1 MIDPKRSSPKTSIT
15 APTTMASAA
24 TFAGSAGSRPCFGQ
38 HAARRQRD
46 RAGERRH
53 HQHGAGENRGDDAGH
68 DAGVQ
73 ADDGVES
80 ADAGVG
86 HALGDREQS
95 GHEPGQHVAR
105 RGPAEA
111 AHRGATLDSCADT
124 PDCGAELRRDR
135 EFSLNHDLS
144 ADSAAVDDGTAQNG
158 GWLAIGSR
166 WRSAAGVHGDT
177 PHIGVIDELHERGYE
192 IVGIAGSSMGALVG
206 GLQAAGK
213 LDEFAE
219 WAKSLT
225 QRAVLRLLDPSI
237 TAAGVL
243 RAAKILDAV
252 RDILGEVTIEELPI
266 PYTAVTTDLIAGKS
280 VWLQRGPVDAAIRAS
295 IAIPG
300 VITPHI
306 LDGRLLADGGILD
319 PLPMAPIAAV
329 NADLTIAV
337 SLSGSEAGGR
347 YEPTDAEPRATTE
360 WLNRMWRST
369 SSLFER
375 TQLRSAMDT
384 PTGRDLSRSAVCPT
398 TTTPTTPDGGSVPK
412 MGSFEVMNRTIDIA
426 QAALAR
432 HTLAAYPPD
441 LLIEVPRTA
450 CRSLEFHRAAEVIDI
465 GHELDRQHAGRA
477 RRFNVES

>member
-1 MIDPKRSSPKTSIT
+1 
-15 APTTMASAA
+15 MA
-24 TFAGSAGSRPCFGQ
+24 T
-38 HAARRQRD
+38 
-46 RAGERRH
+46 
-53 HQHGAGENRGDDAGH
+53 
-68 DAGVQ
+68 
-73 ADDGVES
+73 
-80 ADAGVG
+80 
-86 HALGDREQS
+86 
-95 GHEPGQHVAR
+95 
-105 RGPAEA
+105 
-111 AHRGATLDSCADT
+111 
-124 PDCGAELRRDR
+124 
-135 EFSLNHDLS
+135 
-144 ADSAAVDDGTAQNG
+144 GTAQNERMAGNRVALALGSG
-158 GWLAIGSR
+158 GARGY
-166 WRSAAGVHGDT
+166 A
-177 PHIGVIDELHERGYE
+177 HIGVITELRERGYD

-213 LDEFAE
+213 LGEFAE
-219 WAKSLT
+219 WAMSLT
-225 QRAVLRLLDPSI
+225 QRAVLRLLDPKI

-252 RDILGEVTIEELPI
+252 RDILGEVTIEDLPI

-280 VWLQRGPVDAAIRAS
+280 VWLQRGPVDEAIRAS

-369 SSLFER
+369 SSLFESNTMLNR
-375 TQLRSAMDT
+375 F
-384 PTGRDLSRSAVCPT
+384 GLSQDADEAPSEDADDERVDSSKEM
-398 TTTPTTPDGGSVPK
+398 SVTK

-432 HTLAAYPPD
+432 HTLAAYPPG

-465 GHELDRQHAGRA
+465 GHELAAQAIKTL
-477 RRFNVES
+477 ESRSSDFGVKTVGER

>member
-1 MIDPKRSSPKTSIT
+1 M
-15 APTTMASAA
+15 TT
-24 TFAGSAGSRPCFGQ
+24 
-38 HAARRQRD
+38 
-46 RAGERRH
+46 
-53 HQHGAGENRGDDAGH
+53 
-68 DAGVQ
+68 
-73 ADDGVES
+73 
-80 ADAGVG
+80 
-86 HALGDREQS
+86 
-95 GHEPGQHVAR
+95 
-105 RGPAEA
+105 
-111 AHRGATLDSCADT
+111 
-124 PDCGAELRRDR
+124 
-135 EFSLNHDLS
+135 
-144 ADSAAVDDGTAQNG
+144 TAQNG
-158 GWLAIGSR
+158 AMAGNRVALALGSG
-166 WRSAAGVHGDT
+166 SARGYA
-177 PHIGVIDELHERGYE
+177 HIGVISELRERGYE

-206 GLQAAGK
+206 GLQAAGR

-219 WAKSLT
+219 WAMSLT

-329 NADLTIAV
+329 NADMTIAV
-337 SLSGSEAGGR
+337 SLTGSEAGGR
-347 YEPTDAEPRATTE
+347 YEPTDSEPRASTE
-360 WLNRMWRST
+360 WLNKMWRST
-369 SSLFER
+369 SSLFESS
-375 TQLRSAMDT
+375 TI
-384 PTGRDLSRSAVCPT
+384 LSRFGAAQE
-398 TTTPTTPDGGSVPK
+398 DGDVAELGSDDELVDGSKEERVPK

-465 GHELDRQHAGRA
+465 GRDLTAQAIKRLEA
-477 RRFNVES
+477 